1 MSPFLFSLTVAAVVT
16 VMVLF
21 AKHRDNN
28 ETNVNYGT
36 KVFFIVLTCTFV
48 LFTFIM
54 GGDSIPNQEI
64 ELGEPPF

>member
-1 MSPFLFSLTVAAVVT
+1 MNPFVFALTVAAVVT
-16 VMVLF
+16 VVILC
-21 AKHRDNN
+21 AKHKDNL

-54 GGDSIPNQEI
+54 GGDTIPNQEI